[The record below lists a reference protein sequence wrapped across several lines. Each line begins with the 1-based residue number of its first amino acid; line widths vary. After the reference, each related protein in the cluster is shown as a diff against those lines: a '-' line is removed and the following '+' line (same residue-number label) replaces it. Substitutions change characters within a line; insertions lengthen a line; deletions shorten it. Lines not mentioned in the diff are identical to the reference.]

1 MARKLS
7 NMKNVIRK
15 INTIKWMVSEDT
27 RSHINDLLGR
37 IGLFLT
43 DNNRVSQVLG
53 HTDLFDEYM
62 LRQILGLD
70 DNEAF
75 ESGMVMRDLKTRR
88 IWILYNWDWEV

>member
-1 MARKLS
+1 MARRN
-7 NMKNVIRK
+7 NMKRI
-15 INTIKWMVSEDT
+15 INTIKWMVLEDI
-27 RSHINDLLGR
+27 RSRINGILGH

-53 HTDLFDEYM
+53 HSDLFDEYM
-62 LRQILGLD
+62 LRQILGLE